1 MHITIK
7 IGDKEVGAFCSA
19 ATPLIF
25 RQIFKRDFLKEKS
38 AMITRLSNL
47 TRNSDKLM
55 KIRARLVELSEIE
68 NRTQEETAEMVK
80 ISTAVSENLNA
91 DDYGVIDEQNELGA
105 MLLFVMIKQDALP
118 GLDSIMRLN
127 NNDYIEFLNS
137 YSYSDII
144 TAGKEALKAWD
155 ADAHAQIE
163 RKNLQGRTP
172 EN

>member
-25 RQIFKRDFLKEKS
+25 RQIFKRDFLKEKTAIYS
-38 AMITRLSNL
+38 KTSNL
-47 TRNSDKLM
+47 TRNAEKLM

-68 NRTQEETAEMVK
+68 NRTEEETAEMVK
-80 ISTAVSENLNA
+80 LSTSVSENLNA
-91 DDYGVIDEQNELGA
+91 DDYGVIDERNELGA

-144 TAGKEALKAWD
+144 TAGQKALKAWD
-155 ADAHAQIE
+155 DDSHAQIE